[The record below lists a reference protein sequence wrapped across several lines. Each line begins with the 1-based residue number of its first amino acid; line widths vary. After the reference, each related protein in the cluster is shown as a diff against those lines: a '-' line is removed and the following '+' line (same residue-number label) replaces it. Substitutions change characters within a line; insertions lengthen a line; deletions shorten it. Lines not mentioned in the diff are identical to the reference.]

1 MMAGSRDL
9 SLFVF
14 IDALGWELL
23 QKHRFLDGILQ
34 TRAPLQTVF
43 GYSCTCDPTILTG
56 LQPADHGHFS
66 FFYYAPEKSPFR
78 LCRSLRFL
86 PKELTRRGRVR
97 RQISRLIQ
105 AYCGYDGYFQIYN
118 VPFQHLPLFDYS
130 EKKDL
135 YRPGGIINGQPTIFD
150 YLRENEFPFTVSDW
164 RRSEKHNLEQMN
176 RHIDRGQTSFAY
188 LYLADLDG
196 ILHAEGT
203 RSPRVADKIAWYDSQ
218 LRQLLANAQAQYDDV
233 RLYVFSDHGMADV
246 VSDFDLIAEIDR
258 LGFRFGHDYAAA
270 YDSTMARLWFFNER
284 AESEIQRTLES
295 VSCGRVLGETEL
307 RKLGTYFPDGKYGE
321 LFFLL
326 NPGVLMCPSFMN
338 DRHMAGMHGYHPD
351 HPDSVASFASSER
364 MEETPQQLA
373 DLYSLMR
380 READRNCRTPTSA
393 TLEADLCEA
402 GTER

>member
-23 QKHRFLDGILQ
+23 QRHRFLDGILQ
-34 TRAPLQTVF
+34 TRSPLQTVF

-78 LCRSLRFL
+78 LCRPLRFL

-105 AYCGYDGYFQIYN
+105 AACGYDGYFQIYN
-118 VPFQHLPLFDYS
+118 VPFQLLPLFDYS

-150 YLRENEFPFTVSDW
+150 HLRERRIPFCVSDW
-164 RRSEKHNLEQMN
+164 RKGEKRNLLEMQSELS
-176 RHIDRGQTSFAY
+176 RGECSFAY
-188 LYLADLDG
+188 LYLAELDG

-203 RSPRVADKIAWYDSQ
+203 GSPRVADKIAWYDRQ
-218 LRQLLANAQAQYDDV
+218 LRQLLAHAKTRYDEV
-233 RLYVFSDHGMADV
+233 RLYVFSDHGMTDV
-246 VSDFDLIAEIDR
+246 VSDFDLIAEVDR

-270 YDSTMARLWFFNER
+270 YDSTMARFWFFDER
-284 AESEIQRTLES
+284 TETRVRRMLES
-295 VSCGRVLGETEL
+295 MPCGRVLEDTEL
-307 RKLGTYFPDGKYGE
+307 RELGTYFPDGKYGE

-326 NPGVLMCPSFMN
+326 DPGVLMCPSFMN
-338 DRHMAGMHGYHPD
+338 EKHMAGMHGYHPS
-351 HPDSVASFASSER
+351 HPDSIASFASSER
-364 MEETPQQLA
+364 MAETPRRLEN
-373 DLYSLMR
+373 LYSLMR
-380 READRNCRTPTSA
+380 IEADRGSVAPVTPPR
-393 TLEADLCEA
+393 EAYMCGV
-402 GTER
+402 GTDR